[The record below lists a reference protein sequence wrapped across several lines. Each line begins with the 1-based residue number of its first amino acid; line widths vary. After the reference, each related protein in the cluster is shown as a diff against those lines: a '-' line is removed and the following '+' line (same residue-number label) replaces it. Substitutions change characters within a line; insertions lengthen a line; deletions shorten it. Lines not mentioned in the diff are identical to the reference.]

1 MPRALP
7 MDDDF
12 RAAHYL
18 QRAEQRGDCL
28 CLGNGSYYPTWSL
41 NGCKTERI
49 AHLILRVHTG
59 PRLRG
64 AYSLHSCD
72 NIACI
77 NPDHLRWGTQ
87 RENIRD
93 AQLRGRMH
101 PLPFIDQCMRVRD
114 GRHNWA
120 RLKPVDIERI
130 RLRLAN
136 GEKQQSIAADF
147 GVTFQQISK
156 IKLGQRWAH
165 LP

>member
-1 MPRALP
+1 

-18 QRAEQRGDCL
+18 HRAEQRGSCL
-28 CLGNGSYYPTWSL
+28 CLGNGSYYPSWHSD
-41 NGCKTERI
+41 GRKTGRI
-49 AHLILRVHTG
+49 AHLILRVYAG
-59 PRLRG
+59 QRPRG

-72 NIACI
+72 NKACI

-87 RENIRD
+87 KENID
-93 AQLRGRMH
+93 EACVRGRMPSP
-101 PLPFIDQCMRVRD
+101 PLVDQGKRARD
-114 GRHNWA
+114 GVHPWA
-120 RLKPVDIERI
+120 RLKPIDVKCI
-130 RLRLAN
+130 RDRLAK
-136 GEKQQSIAADF
+136 GETQQFIAADF